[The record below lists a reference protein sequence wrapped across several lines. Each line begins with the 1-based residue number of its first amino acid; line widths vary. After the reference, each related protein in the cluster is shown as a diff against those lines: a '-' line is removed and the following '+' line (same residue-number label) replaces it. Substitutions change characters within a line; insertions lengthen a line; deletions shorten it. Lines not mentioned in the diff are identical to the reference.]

1 MQFEEFAHA
10 RLPALLR
17 YAALLSGDRELA
29 RDLVQE
35 VLTRALVRWRHIGGV
50 AEPYAYVRTMV
61 TNEFLSMRRRRR
73 LPTIRLNNEAVD
85 AARGTA
91 QPDRT
96 RDHDDREDLWYRLE
110 QLPRQQRA
118 VLVLRYYEDLTDQE
132 IAEVLACRPATVRS
146 YAARALATLR
156 ISLTAEDSLAARIEG
171 AK

>member
-1 MQFEEFAHA
+1 MEFEEFAQA

-35 VLTRALVRWRHIGGV
+35 VLTRALVRWRRIGAV

-61 TNEFLSMRRRRR
+61 TNEFLSMRRRRV
-73 LPTIRLNNEAVD
+73 LPTIALS
-85 AARGTA
+85 GTTTVA
-91 QPDRT
+91 QADRT
-96 RDHDDREDLWYRLE
+96 GELGEREDLWHRLA

-132 IAEVLACRPATVRS
+132 IADVLACRPATVRA

-156 ISLTAEDSLAARIEG
+156 ISLAAEESMSTRNLGAR
-171 AK
+171 

>member
-1 MQFEEFAHA
+1 MQFEEFARA

-35 VLTRALVRWRHIGGV
+35 VLTRALVRWRRIGEV

-61 TNEFLSMRRRRR
+61 TNEFLSTRRRRV
-73 LPTIRLNNEAVD
+73 LPTITLSGVALD
-85 AARGTA
+85 SARTAA

-96 RDHDDREDLWYRLE
+96 GDHDDREDLWHRLG

-118 VLVLRYYEDLTDQE
+118 VLVLRYYEDLNDQE
-132 IAEVLACRPATVRS
+132 IADVLGCRPATVRA

-156 ISLTAEDSLAARIEG
+156 ISLAAEEPMTTRNLG
-171 AK
+171 AT